1 MLLFGGEQSDLRKQ
15 QTAQHSSH
23 RQHPVQQREGCLFTE
38 GDVVVEEEGGEV
50 GGPDDGQGVA
60 VVNGGETDDETE
72 EGRAGDVD
80 DLDGFGV
87 VDYVGSE
94 ESGSDSRPVL
104 L

>member
-15 QTAQHSSH
+15 QTAQHS
-23 RQHPVQQREGCLFTE
+23 VQQREGCLFTE